1 MDIDTILLDTEDRME
16 KAMAALERDFQKLR
30 TGRATTALVDGIK
43 ADYYG
48 TPTPISQMASV
59 AVPDSRTITIQPW
72 DKGGISVV
80 EKAILKSDLGL
91 TPVNDGKIIRIS
103 IPPLTEDRRKQ
114 LDLPM
119 MVENNTSAYGTGFT
133 VTIEAAEGV
142 TTGVSAA
149 DRVTTVR
156 AAIADGAKP
165 SDLNRPGHVFP
176 LRAQPGGVMTRGGHT
191 EATIDLVTLAGF
203 KPAGVLCEL
212 TNDDGSMARAPECIK
227 FAQQHNM
234 AVVTIEDLVAYRR
247 EHDRKAS

>member
-91 TPVNDGKIIRIS
+91 TPVNDGRIIRIN
-103 IPPLTEDRRKQ
+103 IPPLTEERRKE
-114 LDLPM
+114 LVKVAPASTPKTPRWPCATCVVM
-119 MVENNTSAYGTGFT
+119 P
-133 VTIEAAEGV
+133 
-142 TTGVSAA
+142 TT
-149 DRVTTVR
+149 
-156 AAIADGAKP
+156 P
-165 SDLNRPGHVFP
+165 
-176 LRAQPGGVMTRGGHT
+176 
-191 EATIDLVTLAGF
+191 
-203 KPAGVLCEL
+203 
-212 TNDDGSMARAPECIK
+212 
-227 FAQQHNM
+227 
-234 AVVTIEDLVAYRR
+234 
-247 EHDRKAS
+247 

>member
-72 DKGGISVV
+72 DRGAFAGV

-103 IPPLTEDRRKQ
+103 IPPLTEDRRKELVKVARKYTEDAKVAVRNVRRDANDSLKKLEKDKAISEDELKKATDDVQ
-114 LDLPM
+114 KLTDKYVAKVDEKCAAKEKEIMDL
-119 MVENNTSAYGTGFT
+119 
-133 VTIEAAEGV
+133 
-142 TTGVSAA
+142 
-149 DRVTTVR
+149 
-156 AAIADGAKP
+156 
-165 SDLNRPGHVFP
+165 
-176 LRAQPGGVMTRGGHT
+176 
-191 EATIDLVTLAGF
+191 
-203 KPAGVLCEL
+203 
-212 TNDDGSMARAPECIK
+212 
-227 FAQQHNM
+227 
-234 AVVTIEDLVAYRR
+234 
-247 EHDRKAS
+247 